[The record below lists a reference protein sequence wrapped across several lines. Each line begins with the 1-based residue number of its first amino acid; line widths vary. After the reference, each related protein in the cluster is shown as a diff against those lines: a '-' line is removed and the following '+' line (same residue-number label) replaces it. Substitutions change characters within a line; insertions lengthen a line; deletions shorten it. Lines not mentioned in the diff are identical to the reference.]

1 MTTKVVLIGGFL
13 GAGKTTLMLRA
24 AQECVR
30 RGATV
35 GLITNDQ
42 GVQLVDTALA
52 VQQDLPVREVTGGC
66 FCCNFPDLMTALT
79 QLEQAVQPDV
89 VFAEPVGSCT
99 DLMATVVRP
108 ILHYYPQRYSLAP
121 LSVLFDGARSRGH
134 DTPDVTYLYE
144 RQLDEAE
151 YILFNKVDL
160 LTHEAVI
167 DQAAQ
172 LQRTHPGARVLPMA
186 ACTGQGIGDWLDAV
200 LAEESAAQ
208 HVLNIDYARYAR
220 AEAELGWLNTQ
231 GEVVAAQPFL
241 PRNWM
246 THFLRTFDAALQA
259 QHASIGHVKLQAGT
273 NSGILKASLTA
284 SGAPVSWDLDDEI
297 EPVAQLR
304 FTFNARVN
312 TNPAQLERTLHLT
325 FDQVTPSPAFRVHF
339 NHFECFSPAAPQPTY
354 RMV

>member
-79 QLEQAVQPDV
+79 QLQQAVQPDV

-108 ILHYYPQRYSLAP
+108 ILHYYPQRYTLAP

-160 LTHEAVI
+160 LAHDAVM

-172 LQRTHPGARVLPMA
+172 VQRTHPGARASCPFPRVRVKELATGWMPCCPRNSAQTVL
-186 ACTGQGIGDWLDAV
+186 
-200 LAEESAAQ
+200 S
-208 HVLNIDYARYAR
+208 IDYAVCPR

-231 GEVVAAQPFL
+231 GEVVATRPFL
-241 PRNWM
+241 PQNWM
-246 THFLRTFDAALQA
+246 THFCARSMPRCRRNMPPLVMSSSRPART
-259 QHASIGHVKLQAGT
+259 
-273 NSGILKASLTA
+273 
-284 SGAPVSWDLDDEI
+284 
-297 EPVAQLR
+297 
-304 FTFNARVN
+304 
-312 TNPAQLERTLHLT
+312 
-325 FDQVTPSPAFRVHF
+325 
-339 NHFECFSPAAPQPTY
+339 AAPSRPA
-354 RMV
+354 